1 MTIRT
6 AYDPLTDNTPVIGIR
21 IVAHSHLS
29 QVSSTGFNHWSI
41 YLRTPNGGAT
51 QMNMKATDGN
61 RTGNLVWSKHSYDE
75 PDSTVLAWDW
85 PVSANAKITNF
96 MDAIILRERE
106 SYTFPADSDGCRYW
120 IATVLSD
127 FVDRNLIKHEVFERM
142 VGNMRYRYY
151 SDTGPTRLPIIPGT
165 FAKETKLPRIRC

>member
-1 MTIRT
+1 MAIRT

-21 IVAHSHLS
+21 IVVH

-51 QMNMKATDGN
+51 QMNMKATANN

-75 PDSTVLAWDW
+75 PDSTILAWDW
-85 PVSANAKITNF
+85 PASYNNKITNF

-106 SYTFPADSDGCRYW
+106 S
-120 IATVLSD
+120 ATVLSD

-151 SDTGPTRLPIIPGT
+151 SDAGPTWLPITPGT
-165 FAKETKLPRIRC
+165 FAKEIKLPRIRC